1 MQASLPFPTPSSI
14 LGSMTTKDAPGP
26 VPDQLTGLYNL
37 GRNGIGYVRN
47 KEYDISIEIPAHH
60 RNHAMHKDTVEVL
73 VTGHSM
79 DGLRKGKVL
88 RVLKRA
94 KYGFAGTVEKHKDGY
109 AVIPAQQKDDI
120 TIIIDPLPDDIQ
132 TGDKVYAEV
141 TEWLDNTLE
150 VEGVIKRRL
159 GKPGDNDAEMEAFAL
174 EKGFSPDFPP
184 EVLAE
189 ADAIHDKHDLESEI
203 GPKRRDLRD
212 RNVFTIDPEDAKDF
226 DDALSVRDLGGG
238 RYEIGVHIADVAHFV
253 TPHSALDMEARERA
267 TSVYLVDRTIPMLPE
282 VLSNDL
288 CSLNPGVDKCAFSA
302 LFVMTKDGEVESEWF
317 GRSAI
322 HSKQRFSYEQAQ
334 GVLDNEDGP
343 YLAELQRLNSMAK
356 TLAKK
361 RFEAGALSMDQ
372 DEVKFLLDD
381 NGKPVDVFI
390 KQRHDTNKLIEEFM
404 LLANR
409 RVAKFMADKTKH
421 SVFVYR
427 IHDKPDM
434 DRVMNLRQFLLQYGY
449 KTTIKDGVI
458 PSHELQRIINEA
470 DSTDEKDVIST
481 AIVRS
486 MAKAIYSTENIGH
499 YGLGFLY
506 YTHFTSPIRRYPDL
520 MVHRLLW
527 KVLNDE
533 PIHPKLTEEYK
544 RLAEHASDR
553 EREAQYAEWD
563 SLKYKQVEYMAD
575 RIGKRFEGVINGM
588 NKNGLFVSEK
598 RSKADGMVRLRDLP
612 GDYWEFNQEK
622 FVMQGRRTGKE
633 YKVGDIIPI
642 MVTDANLER
651 LQIDYKVPEERK

>member
-1 MQASLPFPTPSSI
+1 MTETTP
-14 LGSMTTKDAPGP
+14 GN

-47 KEYDISIEIPAHH
+47 KEYDISIEIPSHH
-60 RNHAMHKDTVEVL
+60 RNHAMHKDEVEVA

-79 DGLRKGKVL
+79 DGLRLGKVL

-94 KYGFAGTVEKHKDGY
+94 KHGYAGTVEKHRDGY
-109 AVIPAQQKDDI
+109 AVVPAQQKDDI
-120 TIIIDPLPDDIQ
+120 TILVSELPADASV
-132 TGDKVYAEV
+132 GDKVYAEV
-141 TEWLDNTLE
+141 TKWLDNTLE

-159 GKPGDNDAEMEAFAL
+159 GKPGENDAEMEAFAL
-174 EKGFSPDFPP
+174 EKGFSPDFPAD
-184 EVLAE
+184 VLREAE
-189 ADAIHDKHDLESEI
+189 EIRDKHDLESEI

-226 DDALSVRDLGGG
+226 DDALSVRDLGDGT
-238 RYEIGVHIADVAHFV
+238 YEIGVHIADVAHFV
-253 TPHSALDMEARERA
+253 RPHTALDMEARDRA

-288 CSLNPGVDKCAFSA
+288 CSLNPNTDKCAFTA
-302 LFVMTKDGEVESEWF
+302 LFVMTADGEVKSEWF
-317 GRSAI
+317 GRSSI
-322 HSKQRFSYEQAQ
+322 HSKKRFSYEEAQA
-334 GVLDNEDGP
+334 VLDNNDGP
-343 YLAELQRLNSMAK
+343 YLDELQLLNSMAK
-356 TLAKK
+356 KLAQA
-361 RFEAGALSMDQ
+361 RFAAGAISMEQ

-381 NGKPVDVFI
+381 NGKPVDVLI

-409 RVAKFMADKTKH
+409 RVAKFMADKTKQ

-434 DRVMNLRQFLLQYGY
+434 DRVMNLRNFLKQLGY
-449 KTTIKDGVI
+449 NVSIKDGVI
-458 PSHELQRIINEA
+458 PAHELQQIIDDA
-470 DSTDEKDVIST
+470 DSDDERDAIST
-481 AIVRS
+481 AVVRS

-499 YGLGFLY
+499 YGLAFHY

-527 KVLNDE
+527 KVLNNE
-533 PIHPKLTEEYK
+533 PIEAKLAEEYK
-544 RLAEHASDR
+544 RLADHSSDR

-588 NKNGLFVSEK
+588 NKGGLFVSEK

-622 FVMQGRRTGKE
+622 FVMQGRRTGRV
-633 YKVGDIIPI
+633 YKIGDIVPI
-642 MVTDANLER
+642 IVTDANLER
-651 LQIDYKVPEERK
+651 LQIDYKVPEDRPEK